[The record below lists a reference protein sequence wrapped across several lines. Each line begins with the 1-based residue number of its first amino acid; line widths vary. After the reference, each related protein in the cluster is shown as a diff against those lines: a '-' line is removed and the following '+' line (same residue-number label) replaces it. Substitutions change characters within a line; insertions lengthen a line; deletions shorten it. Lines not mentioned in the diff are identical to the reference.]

1 MVPIVVDDAGRV
13 LASGDPGSKACRATR
28 GTTPSAP
35 AGSRG
40 AREVDGPGRIK
51 GRALSAGGRRRIEGA
66 RTVPSAPDRLRGT
79 CGRVIAVLVARLNER
94 RSRTVVNNY
103 TRI

>member
-1 MVPIVVDDAGRV
+1 MVPIVVDDAGRI

-28 GTTPSAP
+28 GTTPSTP

-40 AREVDGPGRIK
+40 ADVDGPGRIK
-51 GRALSAGGRRRIEGA
+51 GRALITGGRRRIEGA
-66 RTVPSAPDRLRGT
+66 RAVPSAPDRLRGT
-79 CGRVIAVLVARLNER
+79 CGRVTAALVARLKER
-94 RSRTVVNNY
+94 RSRTVVNKY